1 MCGICKETTSTIFV
15 FPQEKEGLKEWFER
29 MTNHN
34 HIQLV
39 CMFHNDDALEQIAK
53 SYDLQGF
60 TYQDHIIGND
70 KGQMKPFFNVLFLRD
85 LVFVTYGTEF
95 AKSMGW
101 EHEAH
106 V

>member
-1 MCGICKETTSTIFV
+1 MCAICNEETKTLFV
-15 FPQEKEGLKEWFER
+15 FPQEDEGLKEWMSR
-29 MTNHN
+29 LSGHP
-34 HIQLV
+34 HIVLV
-39 CMFHNDDALEQIAK
+39 SMFHNDDALEQIAK

-85 LVFVTYGTEF
+85 LVFVTYGNEF

-101 EHEAH
+101 EREAH